1 MERNNKAL
9 LKMRLGPKCWK
20 ELFSS
25 TDPKKYERAPRKLK
39 FCLKKTKQ
47 REYLCLN
54 SILEKKELQKGE
66 QEGAVFGELEGGG
79 A

>member
-1 MERNNKAL
+1 MLEGVIFINRSKEIWESTEKAEIL
-9 LKMRLGPKCWK
+9 LEK
-20 ELFSS
+20 
-25 TDPKKYERAPRKLK
+25 
-39 FCLKKTKQ
+39 KQ

-79 A
+79 AWGD

>member
-1 MERNNKAL
+1 MLEGVIFINRSKEIGESTEKAEIL
-9 LKMRLGPKCWK
+9 L
-20 ELFSS
+20 E
-25 TDPKKYERAPRKLK
+25 
-39 FCLKKTKQ
+39 KKTKQ

-79 A
+79 TRGD

>member
-1 MERNNKAL
+1 MLEGVIFINRSKEIGESTEKAEIL
-9 LKMRLGPKCWK
+9 LEK
-20 ELFSS
+20 
-25 TDPKKYERAPRKLK
+25 
-39 FCLKKTKQ
+39 KQ

-79 A
+79 AWGD

>member
-1 MERNNKAL
+1 
-9 LKMRLGPKCWK
+9 MREHRESWN
-20 ELFSS
+20 F
-25 TDPKKYERAPRKLK
+25 AW
-39 FCLKKTKQ
+39 KKTKQ

-79 A
+79 HEVIKLEFSFNSQMWIVDL